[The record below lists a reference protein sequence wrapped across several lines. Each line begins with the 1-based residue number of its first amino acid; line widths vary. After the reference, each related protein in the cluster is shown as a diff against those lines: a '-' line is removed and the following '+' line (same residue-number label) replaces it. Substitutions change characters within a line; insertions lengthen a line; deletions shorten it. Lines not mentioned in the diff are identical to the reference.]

1 MSRLLEFVGNHPLL
15 WTLFGALLVALVVV
29 ELRARARGTLNLSI
43 FDFTRELN
51 SGNALLI
58 DLRPS
63 ADFDKGHIRGAR
75 HLTPSQVDPGAK
87 EIARHKD
94 GTVLLYCQSGITSG
108 EVADRLL
115 EYAALDIDHFI
126 LSGYPHLEEAH
137 RVAELVFPLL
147 PLHLRAQ
154 LAQPAPSGP
163 FGEIVA
169 NTIVPPAVRH

>member
-15 WTLFGALLVALVVV
+15 WALFGVLLVALIAV

-51 SGNALLI
+51 SGNALLL

-87 EIARHKD
+87 DIAKHKD

-115 EYAALDIDHFI
+115 KAGFAKVYSLKGGIAAWVQDQ
-126 LSGYPHLEEAH
+126 
-137 RVAELVFPLL
+137 L
-147 PLHLRAQ
+147 PVER
-154 LAQPAPSGP
+154 GK
-163 FGEIVA
+163 G
-169 NTIVPPAVRH
+169 R

>member
-15 WTLFGALLVALVVV
+15 WTLFGVLLVAFIAV

-51 SGNALLI
+51 AGNALLI
-58 DLRPS
+58 DLRPG

-87 EIARHKD
+87 DIAKHKD
-94 GTVLLYCQSGITSG
+94 GTVLLYCQTGITSG

-115 EYAALDIDHFI
+115 KAGFAKVYSLKGGIAAWVQDQ
-126 LSGYPHLEEAH
+126 
-137 RVAELVFPLL
+137 L
-147 PLHLRAQ
+147 PVER
-154 LAQPAPSGP
+154 GK
-163 FGEIVA
+163 G
-169 NTIVPPAVRH
+169 R

>member
-1 MSRLLEFVGNHPLL
+1 MSRLLEFVDNHPLL
-15 WTLFGALLVALVVV
+15 WTLFGVLLVAFIVV

-87 EIARHKD
+87 DIARHKD

-115 EYAALDIDHFI
+115 KAGFAKVYSLKGGIAAWVQDQ
-126 LSGYPHLEEAH
+126 
-137 RVAELVFPLL
+137 L
-147 PLHLRAQ
+147 PVER
-154 LAQPAPSGP
+154 GK
-163 FGEIVA
+163 G
-169 NTIVPPAVRH
+169 R

>member
-15 WTLFGALLVALVVV
+15 WTLFGVLLVAFIAV

-51 SGNALLI
+51 NGNALLI

-75 HLTPSQVDPGAK
+75 HFTPSQVDPGAK
-87 EIARHKD
+87 DISKHKD

-115 EYAALDIDHFI
+115 KAGFAKVYSLKGGIAAWVQDQ
-126 LSGYPHLEEAH
+126 
-137 RVAELVFPLL
+137 L
-147 PLHLRAQ
+147 PVER
-154 LAQPAPSGP
+154 GK
-163 FGEIVA
+163 G
-169 NTIVPPAVRH
+169 R

>member
-29 ELRARARGTLNLSI
+29 ELCARARGTLNLSI

-115 EYAALDIDHFI
+115 KAGFAKVYSLKGGIAAWVQDQ
-126 LSGYPHLEEAH
+126 
-137 RVAELVFPLL
+137 L
-147 PLHLRAQ
+147 PVER
-154 LAQPAPSGP
+154 GK
-163 FGEIVA
+163 G
-169 NTIVPPAVRH
+169 R